1 MDASPAHELR
11 KNIPVKLHF
20 QLAPPPNG
28 LSATQLATL
37 YVAVV
42 EDVKFSDLDKTL
54 AKAAYD
60 SDAIG
65 DVLKGLK
72 NMGLWTYGTT
82 PSALKPLPS
91 RKRKAPVQEDID
103 CKEEENG
110 IGVSLQ
116 LAAVGTYVKS
126 EADGGKNKIE
136 MNLTT
141 IESCNAYWNA
151 LEKTFAGVKVDVDLC
166 SNGNNTIAMTQ
177 KKSWDLSMIIQNSK
191 EARCF

>member
-1 MDASPAHELR
+1 MLRCRALHLHLIQNATNGCISAHELR

-28 LSATQLATL
+28 LSATQLAKL

-82 PSALKPLPS
+82 TSAL
-91 RKRKAPVQEDID
+91 
-103 CKEEENG
+103 
-110 IGVSLQ
+110 
-116 LAAVGTYVKS
+116 
-126 EADGGKNKIE
+126 
-136 MNLTT
+136 
-141 IESCNAYWNA
+141 
-151 LEKTFAGVKVDVDLC
+151 
-166 SNGNNTIAMTQ
+166 
-177 KKSWDLSMIIQNSK
+177 
-191 EARCF
+191 